1 MIRAAYDWT
10 IAQAGRRNALP
21 ALAVVSFIESS
32 VFPIPPD
39 VMIIPMILARP
50 DRAFLIATVALVAS
64 VLGGLAGYLIGW
76 GLYETL
82 GQWIVSLYGAED
94 AVATFSEEYNRR
106 GAWIVIA
113 GGMTPLPYKV
123 ITILSGATGLNL
135 GLFMVSSVI
144 ARGVRF
150 FALAVL
156 LWRFGPAMRRFI
168 ERWLNLLLTATLV
181 LIVAGFYAL
190 RYL

>member
-10 IAQAGRRNALP
+10 IAQAARRNALP
-21 ALAVVSFIESS
+21 VLAVISFIESS

-64 VLGGLAGYLIGW
+64 VLGGFAGYMIGW

-82 GQWIVSLYGAED
+82 GQRIVSLYGAED
-94 AVATFSEEYNRR
+94 AVATFAEGYNRN

-123 ITILSGATGLNL
+123 ITILSGATGMNP
-135 GLFMVSSVI
+135 GLFMISSVI

-150 FALAVL
+150 FALAAL
-156 LWRFGPAMRRFI
+156 LWKFGPAVRRFI

-181 LIVAGFYAL
+181 LIVVGFYAL